1 MYCTLYNSAV
11 DGKVERR
18 VIREGLQVYVNKL
31 GFCLKG
37 PKHEI
42 FGSMVFMQSKPGVA
56 SQIFV

>member
-1 MYCTLYNSAV
+1 MYYSAV
-11 DGKVERR
+11 DDKVESR

-42 FGSMVFMQSKPGVA
+42 CGSTVFIQSKPDVA
-56 SQIFV
+56 LQIFV